1 MKEPLK
7 SDSQSTSQPFH
18 TNTHW
23 ADCEVRLHN
32 SRCGLFKLPGQV
44 GCAIS
49 TMGLLEEYSR
59 SSPYPNP
66 PKNLAGLKKL
76 VAQGQFVTA
85 SGIPSFDALLGGGQV
100 VGSTCL
106 FDIHGTYASY
116 FVKLFAA
123 QGLVNSHRVCLISA
137 TGCYDGFLKSLPGLA
152 GSNKDPEP
160 STGDDYLD
168 IAWRYKDILPQ
179 TTAPPKSSFSHQFDM
194 ASTLNLSDCST
205 SEVSKCA
212 LRVDPRKS
220 LCDNLN
226 AVLEH
231 INSIAATSQKQVNRI
246 VIESL
251 ASPLWGRQ
259 PESLT
264 NCLANFLLRL
274 RLILRDSFNVAYITL
289 PPSVIKAVEPQTRW
303 MTYADYAFQLDG
315 FDGCDASVTPNPLYR
330 DYDGLLKVIRLPS
343 LSRFNLEPV
352 SRPLTYDWA
361 FKLQRRQFIVQH
373 LHLPPCL
380 SETASR
386 STVTESIISCS
397 SSGGGKAID
406 F

>member
-1 MKEPLK
+1 M
-7 SDSQSTSQPFH
+7 
-18 TNTHW
+18 
-23 ADCEVRLHN
+23 R
-32 SRCGLFKLPGQV
+32 
-44 GCAIS
+44 
-49 TMGLLEEYSR
+49 LLEDYIGT
-59 SSPYPNP
+59 SPYPNP

-85 SGIPSFDALLGGGQV
+85 SGIPSFDAFLGGGQV
-100 VGSTCL
+100 VGTTCL
-106 FDIHGTYASY
+106 FVEDIHGTYTSY

-123 QGLVNSHRVCLISA
+123 QGLVNGHRLCLISA
-137 TGCYDGFLKSLPGLA
+137 FGCYDGFLKSLPGL
-152 GSNKDPEP
+152 PEQNRNPDP
-160 STGDDYLD
+160 STGEDYLN

-179 TTAPPKSSFSHQFDM
+179 TTAPLKSSFSHQFDM
-194 ASTLNLSDCST
+194 ASTLNLADYPT
-205 SEVSKCA
+205 NDASKCA
-212 LRVDPRKS
+212 LRLDPRKS
-220 LCDNLN
+220 LCENLN

-231 INSIAATSQKQVNRI
+231 ITTISGTGEKKVTRI
-246 VIESL
+246 IIESL

-264 NCLANFLLRL
+264 SCLANFLLRL

-330 DYDGLLKVIRLPS
+330 DYNGLIKVIRLPS

-386 STVTESIISCS
+386 STATESIIGGSC
-397 SSGGGKAID
+397 SGGGKTID